1 MPRTKTNQADTF
13 LNNLKEAKPST
24 YVSDNQRIVFT
35 KERNPTMYYVEL
47 WGDYGSGLVKYG
59 NFQVNILSRILTDT
73 KKEIDTFTKN

>member
-13 LNNLKEAKPST
+13 LNNMKEAKPST

-59 NFQVNILSRILTDT
+59 NFQDNILSSILSELKNEIT
-73 KKEIDTFTKN
+73 KFA